1 MLLALDFSS
10 DVPIYLQIRN
20 QIVLG
25 ISQGKLLPGE
35 KLPTI
40 RCLASEIGVN
50 TMTVNKAY
58 QVLKQEGYITADRR
72 SGAMVKVRESDT
84 LGWKDKHIE
93 DLRLVISEIKLCG
106 IDKEELLKKCDLFYE
121 EVSRHDC

>member
-25 ISQGKLLPGE
+25 ISQKKLLPGE
-35 KLPTI
+35 RLSTI
-40 RCLASEIGVN
+40 RCLANEIGVN

-72 SGAMVKVRESDT
+72 SGAIVKARESET
-84 LGWKDKHIE
+84 LGWRDKQVE
-93 DLRLVISEIKLCG
+93 D
-106 IDKEELLKKCDLFYE
+106 
-121 EVSRHDC
+121 

>member
-1 MLLALDFSS
+1 MLLVLNFSS
-10 DVPIYLQIRN
+10 EVPIYLQIRN

-40 RCLASEIGVN
+40 RCLANELGVN

-72 SGAMVKVRESDT
+72 SGAMVKVRENDK
-84 LGWKDKHIE
+84 LGWTEKQIE

-106 IDKEELLKKCDLFYE
+106 IGKEELIKRCESLYE
-121 EVSRHDC
+121 EVSHHGC